1 MHSRRSHLT
10 YALATLV
17 MGAALVLVAPA
28 RAEDSTTIDLST
40 QPHLKSWSNIIPNA
54 AKRFVVL
61 ADFNNAAVLDRETGL
76 VWEKSPEAVN
86 STWEFSLIEC
96 ANKNVG
102 GRKGWRLPSM
112 PELASLIDPSVGP
125 PNPSLPLGHPFATAQ
140 ATRYWSAT
148 KVATFIEDQWYVDF
162 LGGTVRPDVAD
173 NYRFFF
179 WCVRGPM
186 NANQY

>member
-1 MHSRRSHLT
+1 MHSKRSHLT
-10 YALATLV
+10 YALGTFV
-17 MGAALVLVAPA
+17 MGAALVLVGPVS
-28 RAEDSTTIDLST
+28 AENLTTIDQST

-61 ADFNNAAVLDRETGL
+61 ADFSNQAVLDRETGL
-76 VWEKSPEAVN
+76 VWEKSPEAIT
-86 STWEFSLIEC
+86 STWEFALIEC

-112 PELASLIDPSVGP
+112 PELASLIDPSVVP
-125 PNPSLPLGHPFATAQ
+125 PDPTLPPAHPFANVQ

-148 KVATFIEDQWYVDF
+148 KVATFIEDQWNVNFY
-162 LGGTVRPDVAD
+162 GGNVATAVAD
-173 NYRFFF
+173 NDRFLF

-186 NANQY
+186 NADAY